1 MVISADAFSQNTQ
14 QMRQSLMVQ
23 HNQQMRME
31 EQQRAVQFQLKNQ
44 KRMLASDENKLKLNK
59 QYLSRIEE
67 KAKKPE
73 AEILAGKNK
82 LDQTE
87 NKEKIQKEIDK
98 KQAKLENLQKDSQ
111 AVQKEI
117 DSLES
122 QIAKAKKM
130 NENKADQIK

>member
-67 KAKKPE
+67 KAKKLE

-122 QIAKAKKM
+122 QIAKAKK
-130 NENKADQIK
+130 NE

>member
-122 QIAKAKKM
+122 QIAKAKK
-130 NENKADQIK
+130 K